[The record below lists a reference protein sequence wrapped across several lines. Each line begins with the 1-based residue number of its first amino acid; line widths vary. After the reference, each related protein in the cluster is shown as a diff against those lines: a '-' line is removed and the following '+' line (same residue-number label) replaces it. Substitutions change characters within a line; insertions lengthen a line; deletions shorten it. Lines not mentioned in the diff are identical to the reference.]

1 MSSNHCTTHAS
12 LDRFA
17 SVDCAACDDVRR
29 ENFFAANPEKRAS
42 YEARKASVAARKE
55 REAADAAAYAAKY
68 RALADADWM
77 LADLAPV
84 THRRVLVQ
92 LECGAVEYAV
102 AADADAK
109 ALESRLY
116 WRLAQGTDG
125 VVICSTLS
133 IETDEQIAARVRE
146 HNKEAA

>member
-1 MSSNHCTTHAS
+1 MGTNHCTVHAS

-17 SVDCAACDDVRR
+17 SVDCAACNDVRR
-29 ENFFAANPEKRAS
+29 ENFFAAHPEKRAA

-55 REAADAAAYAAKY
+55 REAADAVAYAAKY
-68 RALADADWM
+68 RALTDTDWM
-77 LADLAPV
+77 LADLAPI
-84 THRRVLVQ
+84 THRRVFVQ
-92 LECGAVEYAV
+92 LGHGVVEYAV
-102 AADADAK
+102 AVDADAS

-125 VVICSTLS
+125 VVTCKTVS

-146 HNKEAA
+146 HSKEAA